1 MEELEVNREAHDES
15 VKNGSPT
22 KRAFS
27 GRKQGCEVQAPGIVV
42 DLKSSEREP

>member
-1 MEELEVNREAHDES
+1 MEELEVNREAHES

-22 KRAFS
+22 KRAFL